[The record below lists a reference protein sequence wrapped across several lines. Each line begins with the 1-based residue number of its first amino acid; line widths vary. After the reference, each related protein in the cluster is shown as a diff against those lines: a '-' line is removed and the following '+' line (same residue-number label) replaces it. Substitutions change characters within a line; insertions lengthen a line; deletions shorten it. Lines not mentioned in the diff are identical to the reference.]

1 MRDIR
6 AKALEK
12 IASLSAIGPAT
23 SFEKSDLERLSRA
36 CNSGGKAAEYAQAN
50 HISKPIGSI
59 GRVPMVSSNFLAS

>member
-6 AKALEK
+6 ARALEK

-50 HISKPIGSI
+50 HNSKPIGSI
-59 GRVPMVSSNFLAS
+59 GRVPMVSSNFRAS